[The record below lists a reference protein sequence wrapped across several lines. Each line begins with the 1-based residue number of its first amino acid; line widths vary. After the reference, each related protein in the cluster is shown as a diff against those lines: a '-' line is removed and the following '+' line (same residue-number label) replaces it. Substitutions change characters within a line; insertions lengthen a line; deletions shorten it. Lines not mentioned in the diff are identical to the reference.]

1 MFGFG
6 KNASIKLDRDLV
18 ARIAKV
24 ADIAGYATVEEF
36 ITHILEKEMIHF
48 EDTKNDDDVRAKL
61 RGLGYIS

>member
-6 KNASIKLDRDLV
+6 KTVGVKLDRDLYDRV
-18 ARIAKV
+18 KKI

-36 ITHILEKEMIHF
+36 VAHVLEKEMIHF
-48 EDTKNDDDVRAKL
+48 EYAKNDEDVRAKL

>member
-1 MFGFG
+1 MFGLG
-6 KNASIKLDRDLV
+6 KNVSVKLDRDLID
-18 ARIAKV
+18 RLKKV

-48 EDTKNDDDVRAKL
+48 EDAKNDEDVRAKL